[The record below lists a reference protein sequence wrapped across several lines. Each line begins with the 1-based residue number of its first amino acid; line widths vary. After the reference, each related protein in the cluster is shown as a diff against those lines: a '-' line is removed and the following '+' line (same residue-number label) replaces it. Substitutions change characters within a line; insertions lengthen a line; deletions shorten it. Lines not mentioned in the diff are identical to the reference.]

1 LRQIPSPPKV
11 LYHAGAPLDGADLLK
26 QSSLSTSEFNQVL
39 TILEVGGKIRPLGAN
54 HWAIF

>member
-1 LRQIPSPPKV
+1 M
-11 LYHAGAPLDGADLLK
+11 LYRAGAPLDGADLLK

-39 TILEVGGKIRPLGAN
+39 TMLEVDGKIRPLGAN